1 MLDIA
6 IAVLFSTFAQPSVQ
20 ISSID
25 LKSPFKIANI
35 VLPSVDSKIPILPTD
50 NCTVPVICSQICPI
64 TLPNVPHFSCK
75 SDNLFSLSPNLA
87 IRATSIPIK
96 ATKPAG
102 PEINFIAFCSR
113 PNIFIFPDPP
123 VFKAPNKFTA
133 FPPTIKTCPNAIS
146 KGPAAAATPAIVT
159 IFFCASSSKLLNQ
172 FAVSVIHS
180 TIFSKVGS
188 RALNASINDPSIAD
202 FILSI
207 LPPRLSFIIVA
218 ISSKAPL
225 LFTN

>member
-6 IAVLFSTFAQPSVQ
+6 IAVLFSTFAQPSAQ

-35 VLPSVDSKIPILPTD
+35 VFPSVDSKIPILPTD

-64 TLPNVPHFSCK
+64 TFPNVPHFSCK

-87 IRATSIPIK
+87 IRATNIPIK

-102 PEINFIAFCSR
+102 PETNPIAFFNN
-113 PNIFIFPDPP
+113 PNIFIFPEPA

-133 FPPTIKTCPNAIS
+133 FPPTIKICPSTAS
-146 KGPAAAATPAIVT
+146 KGPVAAATPAMVT

-172 FAVSVIHS
+172 FAVSVIHP

-188 RALNASINDPSIAD
+188 RALNASINAPSIAD

-218 ISSKAPL
+218 ISSKEPL
-225 LFTN
+225 LLIN